1 MFVKRSFDLIF
12 SFFNLI
18 LSFPLIIIISIS
30 IKIFQG
36 GPIFFNQTRIG
47 KNNKEFKLFK
57 FCTMTNEKNS
67 KGLLLSDK
75 ERTSKIGSFLRRSS
89 LDEIPSFLNV
99 IFGEMSI
106 IGPRPLLVRYLER
119 YSDEQIRRHNVKP
132 GITGWAQINGRNAI
146 SWKKKFELDVWYVD
160 NQSFLLDIKIFFL
173 TIIKVILRKNITP
186 ENHDSMEEFFGN

>member
-1 MFVKRSFDLIF
+1 
-12 SFFNLI
+12 
-18 LSFPLIIIISIS
+18 
-30 IKIFQG
+30 
-36 GPIFFNQTRIG
+36 
-47 KNNKEFKLFK
+47 
-57 FCTMTNEKNS
+57 MTNEKNS

-146 SWKKKFELDVWYVD
+146 SWKKSL
-160 NQSFLLDIKIFFL
+160 S
-173 TIIKVILRKNITP
+173 
-186 ENHDSMEEFFGN
+186 